1 MNVIC
6 ELSSEL
12 QAGLIAL
19 SSSIITL
26 IVTLV
31 VTRLLRFAGITS
43 ISVDSFEPEYSVS
56 NGQGGESATDKLHDS
71 ENAYFLFDLS
81 FWNPSDENIGLR
93 TPKIRIISKR
103 AKNSFNADIYAIE
116 ENTNRSLP
124 YSSSYSKLSIVNIP
138 SREVRHFKVK
148 VIIKKSDYS
157 FLDGKTTFA
166 FIAKRN
172 KQKNFNF
179 RRKLLTQDFSDSE
192 EISNKN

>member
-43 ISVDSFEPEYSVS
+43 ISVDSFEPEYSVL

-71 ENAYFLFDLS
+71 EIAYFLFDLS